1 MERHFTDGLK
11 EITFADGTA
20 KVILPNGEV
29 QARVA
34 PPDRVLRPA
43 LCCSL
48 SLLPCAEFGRDGGRR
63 RRRAGLVK
71 SARARCLCSELN

>member
-34 PPDRVLRPA
+34 PPDRVLRPCFVLLA
-43 LCCSL
+43 EPSFRPLAVQSL
-48 SLLPCAEFGRDGGRR
+48 GETEDDGVGE
-63 RRRAGLVK
+63 RAW
-71 SARARCLCSELN
+71 

>member
-48 SLLPCAEFGRDGGRR
+48 SLLPFRPLAVQSLGETEDDGVGE
-63 RRRAGLVK
+63 RAW
-71 SARARCLCSELN
+71 